1 MTLEHQTDR
10 TLGALDWARH
20 TGRPGD
26 WATVLAELN
35 RLREEVERLEFEA
48 IDRRWSRVEVV

>member
-20 TGRPGD
+20 SERPSD
-26 WATVLAELN
+26 WGTVLAELTQ
-35 RLREEVERLEFEA
+35 LREEVERLESEA
-48 IDRRWSRVEVV
+48 IDRYWSRVEVV